1 MERLSDLERATLGIL
16 HARGPL
22 TAYSVRREFET
33 SRSSHW
39 SGSSGAIYPLLKRLE
54 KRGQLASDP
63 VSTGKRRGRLYRLT
77 EEGNRALL
85 EWLQSPVEEDEARL
99 TYDLIRTRVAFL
111 GALSPTERDR
121 MLDGAE
127 RRLGE
132 VLTDTRRDLEASDEE
147 PLEQLSTL
155 GGLRVLEARLAWVRQ
170 IRGRL
175 TELDGEQEEH
185 S

>member
-16 HARGPL
+16 HTRGPL

-39 SGSSGAIYPLLKRLE
+39 SGSSGAIYPLLKRLK
-54 KRGQLASDP
+54 KRGYLTSDP
-63 VSTGKRRGRLYRLT
+63 VSTDKRKGRLYRLT
-77 EEGNRALL
+77 EEGLQALL
-85 EWLQSPVEEDEARL
+85 EWLQSPVEEEEAQL
-99 TYDLIRTRVAFL
+99 TYDRIRLRVAFL
-111 GALSPTERDR
+111 RALAPAERAR

-127 RRLGE
+127 RRLDE
-132 VLTDTRRDLEASDEE
+132 VLTNMRRDLDGNTEE

-155 GGLRVLEARLAWVRQ
+155 GGVRVLEARLAWVRE

-175 TELDGEQEEH
+175 SELDGEQGEH
-185 S
+185 R

>member
-1 MERLSDLERATLGIL
+1 MHRLSDLERATLGIL
-16 HARGPL
+16 HTRGPL

-54 KRGQLASDP
+54 KRGHLASEP

-77 EEGNRALL
+77 AGGETALL
-85 EWLQSPVEEDEARL
+85 EWLRSPVEEDEARL
-99 TYDLIRTRVAFL
+99 TYDRIRTRVTFL
-111 GALSPTERDR
+111 GALTPAERDS

-127 RRLGE
+127 RQLDR
-132 VLTDTRRDLEASDEE
+132 VLADSRRDLDGDDHD
-147 PLEQLSTL
+147 PLEQLSIL
-155 GGLRVLEARLAWVRQ
+155 GGVRILEARLAWVRE

-175 TELDGEQEEH
+175 AGVNGERKV
-185 S
+185 SP

>member
-39 SGSSGAIYPLLKRLE
+39 SGSSGSIYPLLKRLE
-54 KRGQLASDP
+54 KRGHLTSDP
-63 VSTGKRRGRLYRLT
+63 VSTGKRRGRLYRMT
-77 EEGNRALL
+77 EAGMQALL
-85 EWLQSPVEEDEARL
+85 EWLKSPVEEDEAQL
-99 TYDLIRTRVAFL
+99 TYDRIRLRVAFL
-111 GALSPTERDR
+111 SALSPAERDR

-132 VLTDTRRDLEASDEE
+132 VLANMRGDLEESGEE
-147 PLEQLSTL
+147 PLERLSTL
-155 GGLRVLEARLAWVRQ
+155 GGLRVLEARLAWVREV
-170 IRGRL
+170 RERL
-175 TELDGEQEEH
+175 IELDGEQGER